1 MNALMFLSTHTL
13 HPHTHVHP
21 ASLARYQSSPGR
33 PGWWRGNR
41 TCTSWQAERA
51 LCAGWTGIW
60 LPCCALNAP
69 CSQRSTAR
77 NHNKNTNKTRR
88 KNEKGGAPQSG
99 CSLRSPITEDC
110 KEIHLKETPP
120 PPFPQTP
127 TTIHSPSSSSSSSRL
142 SSPPSPP
149 HQGASNCQQ
158 LLSRLSVRPLGVL
171 PNTTQLFCHDRSAL
185 TFRRR
190 CSDLPPNQSTR
201 LPGKNKTS
209 PNEIKC
215 SKYTEGPPS
224 CCLTR
229 FCFIMLQRFN
239 QERRTSS
246 VLLL

>member
-51 LCAGWTGIW
+51 LFAGWTGIW

-127 TTIHSPSSSSSSSRL
+127 TTIHSPSSSSSRL

-158 LLSRLSVRPLGVL
+158 LLSRLSVLWGYCPTPLSCFATTAVL
-171 PNTTQLFCHDRSAL
+171 SH
-185 TFRRR
+185 
-190 CSDLPPNQSTR
+190 SDGGAQTR
-201 LPGKNKTS
+201 HRTKAHVCPEK
-209 PNEIKC
+209 IKPRQM
-215 SKYTEGPPS
+215 K
-224 CCLTR
+224 
-229 FCFIMLQRFN
+229 
-239 QERRTSS
+239 
-246 VLLL
+246 